1 VKTRKV
7 ALDILLQI
15 ESRRGYPAALL
26 RPFSQDQ
33 QIHFP
38 LLQSLVKGSLQHQA
52 QVDALLSKHCQVQ
65 ADKLAPWY
73 RAALRVAAYQF
84 FFLKDVPKKLVIRE
98 TLALHKKTQHQAEDS
113 VRAKKDQGK
122 QKLVPLKE
130 YLENLS
136 AISETGEAVEVF
148 TLPAWIEGIIK
159 PVLGSE
165 FTRFE
170 AACAKPWIVS
180 VRVNTAK
187 IGPGK
192 LTQFLKRDR
201 VKVVPGKLLD
211 NALRFEKL
219 PGKQRLTDLLSFSKG
234 FFQVQDESAQ
244 LPALLLAPEPGERV
258 LDMCAAPG
266 GKAVQ
271 LAELMKQR
279 GVVEAYDLHEHRVRL
294 IRENAD
300 RMGAQIIKAKE
311 GDVRKAP
318 EDKKFD
324 RILLDAPCSGLGTL
338 GRRVDIQW
346 AKGLGEVRELCQ
358 LQAELLE
365 KAYRLLKPGGFL
377 VYSTC
382 TVTLEENEHIVQRFL
397 KNHKDCTLE
406 SPNLKTKKPVVT
418 VEGYVRTWPQ
428 QHGVGGSFA
437 ALIRKA

>member
-1 VKTRKV
+1 
-7 ALDILLQI
+7 
-15 ESRRGYPAALL
+15 
-26 RPFSQDQ
+26 
-33 QIHFP
+33 
-38 LLQSLVKGSLQHQA
+38 
-52 QVDALLSKHCQVQ
+52 
-65 ADKLAPWY
+65 
-73 RAALRVAAYQF
+73 
-84 FFLKDVPKKLVIRE
+84 
-98 TLALHKKTQHQAEDS
+98 
-113 VRAKKDQGK
+113 
-122 QKLVPLKE
+122 
-130 YLENLS
+130 
-136 AISETGEAVEVF
+136 
-148 TLPAWIEGIIK
+148 
-159 PVLGSE
+159 
-165 FTRFE
+165 
-170 AACAKPWIVS
+170 
-180 VRVNTAK
+180 
-187 IGPGK
+187 
-192 LTQFLKRDR
+192 
-201 VKVVPGKLLD
+201 
-211 NALRFEKL
+211 
-219 PGKQRLTDLLSFSKG
+219 
-234 FFQVQDESAQ
+234 
-244 LPALLLAPEPGERV
+244 
-258 LDMCAAPG
+258 
-266 GKAVQ
+266 
-271 LAELMKQR
+271 
-279 GVVEAYDLHEHRVRL
+279 VRL